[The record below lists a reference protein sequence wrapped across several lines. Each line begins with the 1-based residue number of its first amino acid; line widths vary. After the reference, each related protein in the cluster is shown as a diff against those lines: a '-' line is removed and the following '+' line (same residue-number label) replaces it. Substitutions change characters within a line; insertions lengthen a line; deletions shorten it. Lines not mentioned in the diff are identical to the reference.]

1 MRPAHSDAVGET
13 EHHRWSLPRLC
24 EDIHE
29 ENVPLSWTV
38 SRLGGGCSRNS
49 QHHIEL
55 NWSTPCFTQPG
66 TSSAMANK
74 TFYMRNQISFLKM
87 VLFVMKSLFLLLC
100 FTWVIASACIFCHTY
115 YWMVQ
120 WRWCAWIFYCLYDL
134 VMFMI
139 CYSTVSFFWSFICY
153 TFCWK
158 LWIYIVLLSTPVRH
172 TVFLWHP
179 VFTLQTFSVYD
190 NVGVE

>member
-49 QHHIEL
+49 QHDIEL
-55 NWSTPCFTQPG
+55 NWSTSCFTQPG

-74 TFYMRNQISFLKM
+74 TFYMRNQISFLKI
-87 VLFVMKSLFLLLC
+87 VLFVMKSPFLLLC
-100 FTWVIASACIFCHTY
+100 FTWVIASACIFCQTY

-120 WRWCAWIFYCLYDL
+120 WWWWAWIFYCLYDL
-134 VMFMI
+134 VTFMF
-139 CYSTVSFFWSFICY
+139 CYSTVSFFCHLYAKHSVESYEFTLYC
-153 TFCWK
+153 FQ
-158 LWIYIVLLSTPVRH
+158 LLSDIQH
-172 TVFLWHP
+172 FCDI
-179 VFTLQTFSVYD
+179 QFSLCRPFQCMIM
-190 NVGVE
+190 